1 MNEFLLDEADRI
13 NGDFSDSDGDSVID
27 LQYLE
32 ANTALECPPDDDTL
46 AKYYF

>member
-1 MNEFLLDEADRI
+1 MNEFLLDEADRM

-32 ANTALECPPDDDTL
+32 ANTALEFTDDESL